1 MPTSVLLAVLA
12 AAGLL
17 ALAPALVRRYDAT
30 ERLVA
35 ERAQST
41 ARVIQRR
48 RRRRT
53 VPGRQP
59 VNPSRVRLL
68 TVRPGAPPSD
78 SASSAS
84 AASGRSSGARSS
96 GSRST
101 VVPVSGAGSGAVRRV
116 RSISGI
122 PAVRSVSGAPVGAGR
137 RAGFRLRSVPR
148 SGLLPFAGARPGGR
162 SRRHQPPRHTP
173 AVYRRRRVFAA
184 LVLLNLVELV
194 GVVVVGPGFWI
205 GFAVTAA
212 ALIAFV
218 GYLRNW
224 AIAERRRRRA
234 RAREAAWLAAR
245 QAEVRREQARRA
257 EARREA
263 QRRLAAQREVVRR
276 AAMGLDRPQDLPAA
290 AGGSVSYR
298 RAGGPR
304 GGSSSGRSGGA
315 PPQGGGSGGGGGGL
329 RGRAYEAGRG
339 YDGGRG

>member
-1 MPTSVLLAVLA
+1 MPASVLLAVLA

-41 ARVIQRR
+41 ARVLQRR

-59 VNPSRVRLL
+59 VNPPRWVTQRRDVSGDVSGSDATSGSAATPAAGGTGARGGARTGARVGVRAGVSRS
-68 TVRPGAPPSD
+68 G
-78 SASSAS
+78 ASS
-84 AASGRSSGARSS
+84 GR
-96 GSRST
+96 
-101 VVPVSGAGSGAVRRV
+101 
-116 RSISGI
+116 
-122 PAVRSVSGAPVGAGR
+122 GR
-137 RAGFRLRSVPR
+137 RSRLRLVPR
-148 SGLLPFAGARPGGR
+148 SLRL
-162 SRRHQPPRHTP
+162 SRRRRQPPRHTP
-173 AVYRRRRVFAA
+173 AVYRRRRVFAG
-184 LVLLNLVELV
+184 LVLLNVVELV

-205 GFAVTAA
+205 SFAVTATALA
-212 ALIAFV
+212 AYV
-218 GYLRNW
+218 VYLRNR

-257 EARREA
+257 AARREA

-276 AAMGLDRPQDLPAA
+276 AAMGLDRPPELRAA
-290 AGGSVSYR
+290 VGGSVSYR
-298 RAGGPR
+298 RVGGPR
-304 GGSSSGRSGGA
+304 VGRGGGGAWPGGSSSA
-315 PPQGGGSGGGGGGL
+315 GSPFGGGL

-339 YDGGRG
+339 YDGGKA

>member
-1 MPTSVLLAVLA
+1 MPASVLLAVLA

-53 VPGRQP
+53 VPGRAP
-59 VNPSRVRLL
+59 VNPPARIRVMTL
-68 TVRPGAPPSD
+68 RPGVPSP
-78 SASSAS
+78 SSADAVAGSGSVSGS
-84 AASGRSSGARSS
+84 APVSGRSASG
-96 GSRST
+96 
-101 VVPVSGAGSGAVRRV
+101 PV
-116 RSISGI
+116 
-122 PAVRSVSGAPVGAGR
+122 SVSGAPVGVGR
-137 RAGFRLRSVPR
+137 RGFQLRAVPR
-148 SGLLPFAGARPGGR
+148 SGAGAR
-162 SRRHQPPRHTP
+162 SRRRPPPRHTP

-184 LVLLNLVELV
+184 LLLLNLVELV

-205 GFAVTAA
+205 SFAVTGT
-212 ALIAFV
+212 ALVAFV
-218 GYLRNW
+218 GYLRNQ

-263 QRRLAAQREVVRR
+263 QRRLAVQREVVRR
-276 AAMGLDRPQDLPAA
+276 AAMGLDRPRELPAA

-298 RAGGPR
+298 RVGGPR
-304 GGSSSGRSGGA
+304 GGAGGRAGGGWSGGGGA
-315 PPQGGGSGGGGGGL
+315 PPAGGSAGGGL

-339 YDGGRG
+339 YDGGQS